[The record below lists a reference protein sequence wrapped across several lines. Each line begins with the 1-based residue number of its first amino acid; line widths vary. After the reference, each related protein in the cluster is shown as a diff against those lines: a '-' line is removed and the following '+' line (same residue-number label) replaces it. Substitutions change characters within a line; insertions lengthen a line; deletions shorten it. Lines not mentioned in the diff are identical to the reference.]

1 MASSATDY
9 VVEPMNEQIGSCEC
23 CGRTSRSLTGLVH
36 DRESTVAAYFVH
48 WTVGHLQDNGADIDI
63 VLGEWGD
70 GTSPADRHAISLLH
84 RESEGE
90 PPALMV
96 IDARAKF
103 HDGELAGHGLR
114 REDVIGTP
122 LAHQLFS
129 IVDAI
134 YLQDGRFF

>member
-1 MASSATDY
+1 MASTATEY
-9 VVEPMNEQIGSCEC
+9 VVEPINEQTGSCEC
-23 CGRTSRSLTGLVH
+23 CGRTSRSLTGFVH
-36 DRESTVAAYFVH
+36 DRERTVAGYFVH

-63 VLGEWGD
+63 VLGEWSD
-70 GTSPADRHAISLLH
+70 GTSPADRYAISLLH
-84 RESEGE
+84 READGE

-103 HDGELAGHGLR
+103 QDGELAGHRLR

-122 LAHQLFS
+122 LAPQLFS